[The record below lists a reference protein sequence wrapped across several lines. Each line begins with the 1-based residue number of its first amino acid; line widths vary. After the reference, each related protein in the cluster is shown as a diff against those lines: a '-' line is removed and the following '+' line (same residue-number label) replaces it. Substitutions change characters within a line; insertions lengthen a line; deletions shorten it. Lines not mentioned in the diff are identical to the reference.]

1 MRKMIGL
8 SATVAALM
16 AAATFATANASGV
29 VPPTTPNAQT
39 FAPNSL
45 LEDVGY
51 SGWRRGV
58 GIGAGLLALGVI
70 GAIASERAHSR
81 PYYHDDTPRRC
92 NKWRRR
98 CRNGNDRACWK
109 FDTRC

>member
-16 AAATFATANASGV
+16 TAATFATANASGV
-29 VPPTTPNAQT
+29 VPAMPANAKT
-39 FAPNSL
+39 LAPNSL
-45 LEDVGY
+45 LEGVRY
-51 SGWRRGV
+51 RGWRRGV

-81 PYYHDDTPRRC
+81 RYYHDDTPRRC

-98 CRNGNDRACWK
+98 CSNGNDRACWK